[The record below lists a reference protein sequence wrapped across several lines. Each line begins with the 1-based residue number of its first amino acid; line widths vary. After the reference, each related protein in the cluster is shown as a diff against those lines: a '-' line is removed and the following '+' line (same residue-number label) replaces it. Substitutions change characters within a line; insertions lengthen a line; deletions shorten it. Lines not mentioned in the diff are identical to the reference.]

1 MGRTHRN
8 LVSRTACLHGLQVEQ
23 RERSRLGLA
32 RAVSERRESK
42 QGQSM
47 VSMAGRG
54 TKETNRHLRGEQ
66 DWGGEGRRTGIGR
79 GGGGS

>member
-23 RERSRLGLA
+23 RKRSRLGLA
-32 RAVSERRESK
+32 RAISERRESK

-47 VSMAGRG
+47 VSIAGRG
-54 TKETNRHLRGEQ
+54 TKKTSEK
-66 DWGGEGRRTGIGR
+66 
-79 GGGGS
+79 GGGGLGS